1 MHASDDQFAH
11 MLLSSYG
18 PLQGHRSTS
27 TGVAL
32 GGRNALPAPESPA
45 CELEGELYGGV
56 E

>member
-1 MHASDDQFAH
+1 

-18 PLQGHRSTS
+18 PPQGRHSTS
-27 TGVAL
+27 AGVPL
-32 GGRNALPAPESPA
+32 GERKAVPAPESPA